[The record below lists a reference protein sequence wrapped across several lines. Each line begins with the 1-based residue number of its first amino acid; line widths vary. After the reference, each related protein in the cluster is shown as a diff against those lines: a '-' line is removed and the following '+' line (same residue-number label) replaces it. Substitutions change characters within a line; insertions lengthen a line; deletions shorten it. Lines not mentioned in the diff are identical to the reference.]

1 MTFPTSTLSKKH
13 SFSDLQKSYKN
24 RKDKLS
30 SERNFV
36 LSAREAKA
44 ASPVDM
50 AVCGEEDP
58 GEGMEFLVTDYI
70 KKHQKR
76 FE

>member
-1 MTFPTSTLSKKH
+1 MTFSTSTLSKQH
-13 SFSDLQKSYKN
+13 SFSDLQKSYKS

-30 SERNFV
+30 SERDFV
-36 LSAREAKA
+36 LSTREAKA
-44 ASPVDM
+44 ASPVDT

-70 KKHQKR
+70 KKQER
-76 FE
+76 ES